1 MTKSEKELQELQNNI
16 KEWRS
21 NYLLHWSKLE
31 LPESEFAEYLL
42 HQFDAQFNIN
52 ENVRKTI

>member
-16 KEWRS
+16 KEWR
-21 NYLLHWSKLE
+21 NNFLLYWSKLE
-31 LPESEFAEYLL
+31 LEESEFAEYLL

-52 ENVRKTI
+52 GN